1 MEKRIAPGRHYGET
15 SGIMTRV
22 FSKEKKGFHVILAA
36 LGDVHG
42 NWPALNAVL
51 AQIDDE
57 GIQTVVNTGD
67 CVTGHPWAN
76 EVIDCFRER
85 NIATVQGEYDRQIA
99 RFMVR
104 KRSLQARH
112 DAEEFAEIE
121 KTYQSCRST
130 NIEFLRG
137 LPRQREIAIDGI
149 PVALCHGT
157 LASQA
162 ESLTEDDS
170 DDRYL
175 RQREISPAEI
185 IVFGR
190 THVPHTR
197 WAGGTLF
204 VNPGSVGI
212 PRGEEMRAGYA
223 VISTESDP
231 WQVEQ
236 RWVDYSAG
244 D

>member
-1 MEKRIAPGRHYGET
+1 MARRAERGFPK
-15 SGIMTRV
+15 
-22 FSKEKKGFHVILAA
+22 KKKGVHVILAA

-67 CVTGHPWAN
+67 CIVGHQWPN
-76 EVIDCFRER
+76 EVIACLHER
-85 NIATVQGEYDRQIA
+85 AIVTVQGGLDRQVA
-99 RFMVR
+99 RFRVR

-112 DAEEFAEIE
+112 DAQEFAEIQNAYE
-121 KTYQSCRST
+121 NCGSE
-130 NIEFLRG
+130 NLEFLGG
-137 LPRQREIAIDGI
+137 LPRQRDITVDGI
-149 PVALCHGT
+149 HVAVCHGT

-175 RQREISPAEI
+175 RQREIVPADI

-190 THVPHTR
+190 THVPHCR
-197 WAGGTLF
+197 WVGGTLF

-212 PRGEEMRAGYA
+212 PPGEEPRAGYA
-223 VISTESDP
+223 VISTESEP
-231 WQVEQ
+231 WEVEQ
-236 RWVDYSAG
+236 RWVEYAPG
-244 D
+244 QPPNP